1 MGNGEMCRRCRELDW
16 ASTPLGPVHTW
27 PQSLRTA
34 VGMVLASAF
43 PNIVLWGPEL
53 IQIYNDGYIPITGA
67 KHPWALGRPTREV
80 WPEVWHLNAP
90 LFARALA
97 GETASVVDAPYVLR
111 RNGPD
116 APPDE
121 TYFTLSFS
129 PIQDERGGVGGVLV
143 TAIETTRDVEAR
155 RLQNERE
162 TLFREL
168 DVERS
173 RLSFVFRYAPSFLA
187 ILRGPEHVFELVN
200 EAYYQLTGHRDVLGK
215 PVLDALPEVR
225 GQGFKELLDNVL
237 ATGEPMVG
245 REMPVLL
252 ARTPGAEPEQRFID
266 LNYLPLLDAEGEREG
281 IIAHGMDVT
290 DHVEARRE
298 AERLLQDARAARAE
312 AEAANRS
319 KSEFLA
325 TMSHELRTPINA
337 VMGYTELLE
346 LGIGGPVTGLQRDH
360 LGRIR
365 ASSLHLL
372 GLIDDVLDLA
382 KIEAGQMVVA
392 REPASAAQSVAAAI
406 ALVEPQAAVRALSV
420 ENRCGEEATRFLG
433 DPDRVRQ
440 ILANLLSN
448 AVKFTPAGGR
458 ITVDCSVQA
467 EAEPGAWLR
476 DPGPW
481 MCIHVQD
488 TGIGIEAG
496 QLERV
501 FRPFVQA
508 DAGHTRAHGGTGLG
522 LSISREYARLMGGD
536 LTARSEPGRGSRF
549 TLWLPTTAA
558 APLERHAMQRPSPGL
573 VAAGKALQAELDDLV
588 AGYRERV
595 RADPAIPMAAP
606 LTEAEIEDHVSSFLA
621 DIAQSLVIL
630 GETGGH
636 PEMMRDGSD
645 LQRLIAERHAVQR
658 ARLGWTEAALRAEFG
673 GLKEAVEMVVR
684 RDGAGEP
691 ESAIRLLD
699 QLLDRACEISLRAF
713 RLAVPSQPAEKAA
726 ELEDVHARTEK
737 VIEATRRTISRV
749 RDSIAESG
757 APRPPGA
764 KGEPG

>member
-1 MGNGEMCRRCRELDW
+1 
-16 ASTPLGPVHTW
+16 
-27 PQSLRTA
+27 
-34 VGMVLASAF
+34 MVLASAF
-43 PNIVLWGPEL
+43 PNIVLWGPDL

-80 WPEVWHLNAP
+80 WPEVWHLNGP

-97 GETASVVDAPYVLR
+97 GETASVVDAPYALR

-155 RLQNERE
+155 RLQSERE

-173 RLSFVFRYAPSFLA
+173 RLSFVFRHAPSFLA

-200 EAYYQLTGHRDVLGK
+200 EAYYQLTGHRDVLGR

-252 ARTPGAEPEQRFID
+252 ARTPGAEPEQRYID
-266 LNYLPLLDAEGEREG
+266 LNYLPLLDAEGVREG

-290 DHVEARRE
+290 DHVLARRE
-298 AERLLQDARAARAE
+298 AERLLEDARAARAE
-312 AEAANRS
+312 AETANRS

-346 LGIGGPVTGLQRDH
+346 LGIGGPVTALQRDH

-392 REPASAAQSVAAAI
+392 REPASAAHSVAAAI
-406 ALVEPQAAVRALSV
+406 ALVEPQAAVRALVV
-420 ENRCGEEATRFLG
+420 ENRCGEEAARFLG

-458 ITVDCSVQA
+458 IAVDCSV
-467 EAEPGAWLR
+467 EAQPDPGAWLR
-476 DPGPW
+476 DQGPW

-549 TLWLPTTAA
+549 TLWLPTTAS
-558 APLERHAMQRPSPGL
+558 APLERHAVQRPSPGL

-588 AGYRERV
+588 AAYRERI

-606 LTEAEIEDHVSSFLA
+606 LTAAEIEDHVSSFLA

-645 LQRLIAERHAVQR
+645 LQRLISERHAAQR
-658 ARLGWTEAALRAEFG
+658 ARLGWTEDALRAEFG
-673 GLKEAVEMVVR
+673 GLKDEVEMVVR
-684 RDGAGEP
+684 RDGSGEP
-691 ESAIRLLD
+691 DSAIRLLD

-713 RLAVPSQPAEKAA
+713 RLAAPDQPAE
-726 ELEDVHARTEK
+726 EEDVHARTEK
-737 VIEATRRTISRV
+737 VIQATRRTISHV

-757 APRPPGA
+757 APRPPG
-764 KGEPG
+764 GDGGTG